1 MPRKSEKTLINGG
14 YPLHTFEDIK
24 DIYSL
29 YIEDKKSRELIEK
42 AYNYALKKHK
52 GVYRK
57 TGEEYIHHPLE
68 VAYILARL
76 HVGPKTI
83 IAGFIHDVV
92 EDTDTSIEEISKE
105 FGKEVA
111 NLVDALTKIQRLKL
125 SHDDGKVNFTAED
138 HKKIFLGMSKD
149 IRVIIVKLADR
160 LHNMRTIDSLSP
172 ERIERLST
180 ETLEVFVP
188 IAHRLGLYN
197 IQSELEDLSIKH
209 LKPEIY
215 HQIEE
220 MLNKKMKYRK
230 KSLDSLMKRI
240 ADMLF
245 KKHIP
250 FEITDRVKSIYS
262 IYKKLYIKHHTF
274 DEIYDVLA
282 IRIITDTEL
291 RCYEIIGLIHAIYK
305 PIPGRFKDYIAVPKA
320 NMYQSLH
327 TSIMSGDGNFFE
339 VQVRTKEMDEIAET
353 GVAAHWKYKEGSKT
367 TAKRE
372 QKEIE
377 SKLHWFRDFVQM
389 SENTNTDDA
398 KDYIDNLRHDIFD
411 SSVYVLTPL
420 GKVIDLPSGATP
432 LDFAYKIHSKVGDSA
447 VGAIV
452 NNIMVPLNTVL
463 KSGDVCEIKTNP
475 NGSGPNEGWLKIA
488 KTASALSHI
497 RKALIKK
504 NASLLNEEK
513 IIKGKE
519 TLREFFRDI
528 GFSEEEMI
536 NHISNKKV
544 LENYDCKN
552 IDELYIKVNNRTFG
566 PKQIVDFLGLKK
578 KQGYE
583 VKLDKVKSNKNLSPV
598 IIGNETK
605 IATTLGNCC
614 SPIPGDDIVG
624 YITKGKGVTI
634 HRIDCPN
641 IRGEKKRIID
651 ASWREDLPTNHYPVD
666 IEIEATDRN
675 NLLTDI
681 MGVISKHNV
690 PISAI
695 TARLNKESLT
705 TTFTATIHVTDA
717 KRLHDIFNVILNV
730 HGVYSV
736 NRVIH

>member
-1 MPRKSEKTLINGG
+1 MSSKDIKSKINGG

-29 YIEDKKSRELIEK
+29 YIEDKKSRDLIEK
-42 AYNYALKKHK
+42 AYNYALKKHE
-52 GVYRK
+52 GVYRN

-68 VAYILARL
+68 VAYILAKL
-76 HVGPKTI
+76 HVGPITI
-83 IAGFIHDVV
+83 SSGFLHDVV
-92 EDTDTSIEEISKE
+92 EDTDTSIETIAKE

-111 NLVDALTKIQRLKL
+111 SLVDALTKIQRLKL
-125 SHDDGKVNFTAED
+125 SHDQGKINFTAED

-160 LHNMRTIDSLSP
+160 LHNMRTAEGLST
-172 ERIERLST
+172 ERIERLSQ

-188 IAHRLGLYN
+188 IAHRLGLYT
-197 IQSELEDLSIKH
+197 IQSELEDLS
-209 LKPEIY
+209 LKYLRPEIY
-215 HQIEE
+215 HHIEE

-245 KKHIP
+245 EKHIP
-250 FEITDRVKSIYS
+250 FEITSRVKSIYS
-262 IYKKLYIKHHTF
+262 IYKKLYLKGHTF

-327 TSIMSGDGNFFE
+327 SSIISGAGDFFE
-339 VQVRTKEMDEIAET
+339 VQVRTKEMNEIAET
-353 GVAAHWKYKEGSKT
+353 GVAAHWKYKEGSKSSR
-367 TAKRE
+367 KKE

-377 SKLHWFRDFVQM
+377 SKLHWFRDFVAM
-389 SENTNTDDA
+389 SADNSDDA
-398 KDYIDNLRHDIFD
+398 KNYMDNLRHDIFE

-432 LDFAYKIHSKVGDSA
+432 IDFAYKIHTKVGDSA

-463 KSGDVCEIKTNP
+463 KSGDVCEIKTSTNS
-475 NGSGPNEGWLKIA
+475 SGPNEGWLKIA
-488 KTASALSHI
+488 KTTSALSHI
-497 RKALIKK
+497 RKALLKK
-504 NASLLNEEK
+504 TASLLKEEK

-519 TLREFFRDI
+519 TLRESFKEI
-528 GFSEEEMI
+528 GFSDDEMI
-536 NHISNKKV
+536 SHISNKNI
-544 LENYDCKN
+544 LEKFECQNVD
-552 IDELYIKVNNRTFG
+552 DLYIKVHNRAVG
-566 PKQIVDFLGLKK
+566 PKQIIDFLGLKS

-583 VKLDKVKSNKNLSPV
+583 IKLDKIHDTNDSSPV
-598 IIGNETK
+598 IVGNETK

-641 IRGEKKRIID
+641 ITRDRKRLIE
-651 ASWREDLPTNHYPVD
+651 ASWREDLPTKNYPVD
-666 IEIEATDRN
+666 IEIKATDRS

-681 MGVISKHNV
+681 MGVISQHNV

-695 TARLNKESLT
+695 SAHLHNETQT
-705 TTFTATIHVTDA
+705 TTFTATIHVSDS

-730 HGVYSV
+730 RGVYEV
-736 NRVIH
+736 DRIIH